1 MNFAEQ
7 LGLLERGLKRRVENL
22 PKYIESGKREQKKV
36 QDYVDEFNRI
46 IEVFKG
52 DYKVRKELQ
61 KDKAL
66 IAMAGSKTK
75 LKKLMDN
82 EVEFVKLI
90 ETGRDE
96 YVKNYGQ
103 EAFRIQLML
112 EEAQK
117 SVPDAEY
124 VLERIKNND
133 YDEKL
138 LNSLLNLFL
147 VPVLTDWK
155 QFEEDE
161 KKKEQEKIQENIQ
174 DSE

>member
-1 MNFAEQ
+1 MNFAEK

-36 QDYVDEFNRI
+36 QDYIDEFNRI

-61 KDKAL
+61 KDKTL
-66 IAMAGSKTK
+66 IAMAGSKSK
-75 LKKLMDN
+75 LKKLMEN
-82 EVEFVKLI
+82 EAEFVKLI

-103 EAFRIQLML
+103 EAFRVQLML

-124 VLERIKNND
+124 ILSRIAHND
-133 YDEKL
+133 YDEKML
-138 LNSLLNLFL
+138 DSLLNLFL
-147 VPVLTDWK
+147 IPVLTDWK
-155 QFEEDE
+155 AFEEDE
-161 KKKEQEKIQENIQ
+161 KKKQEEQENIQ

>member
-1 MNFAEQ
+1 
-7 LGLLERGLKRRVENL
+7 
-22 PKYIESGKREQKKV
+22 
-36 QDYVDEFNRI
+36 
-46 IEVFKG
+46 
-52 DYKVRKELQ
+52 
-61 KDKAL
+61 
-66 IAMAGSKTK
+66 
-75 LKKLMDN
+75 MDN
-82 EVEFVKLI
+82 EAEFVKMI

-124 VLERIKNND
+124 ILERIKHND
-133 YDEKL
+133 YDEKML
-138 LNSLLNLFL
+138 DSLLNLFL

-161 KKKEQEKIQENIQ
+161 KKKQEEQENIQ